1 MVTSFCIF
9 CSNKCHPGD
18 WITLRWQ
25 IFRRFTTKHAHHHP
39 HENVKN
45 NSNCSDYF
53 RHHNLVLFTTWMLI
67 HHDLAQFW
75 EVLLPHLLL
84 LRRWDCVRP
93 WVSSLPLHH
102 LQVAERERERECKT
116 KVKDNKKYCKRDMKP
131 ENLLLDKE
139 GHLKVRK
146 TKHLTF
152 SQDQTQTFTDHWLW
166 LRKEDH
172 WQNVDLVWHSRVPG
186 SWNNPIQGNVDW
198 RDIHTFGSVC

>member
-53 RHHNLVLFTTWMLI
+53 GHHKLVLFATWMLI
-67 HHDLAQFW
+67 LHDDLAQLW
-75 EVLLPHLLL
+75 EVLVPHLLL

-116 KVKDNKKYCKRDMKP
+116 KVKDNKKCCNRDMKP

-146 TKHLTF
+146 TKSLISRSSTNFYRSLILASQRRSLTERGPCVALQ
-152 SQDQTQTFTDHWLW
+152 STWL
-166 LRKEDH
+166 LK
-172 WQNVDLVWHSRVPG
+172 
-186 SWNNPIQGNVDW
+186 
-198 RDIHTFGSVC
+198 